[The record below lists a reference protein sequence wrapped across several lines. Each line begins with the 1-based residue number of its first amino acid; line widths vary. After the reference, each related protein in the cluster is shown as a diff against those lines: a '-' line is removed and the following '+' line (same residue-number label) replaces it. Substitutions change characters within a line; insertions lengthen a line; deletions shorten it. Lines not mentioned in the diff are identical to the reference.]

1 MTLHPQVTAAAA
13 LRRRPPAELLAADP
27 ATRLQFLR
35 DALEESNAAESGPA
49 FPLPVVV
56 DVDADGVPCR
66 L

>member
-13 LRRRPPAELLAADP
+13 LRRRPTAEVLAADP
-27 ATRLQFLR
+27 ATQLQFLR
-35 DALEESNAAESGPA
+35 DAMEESNAAESGPA